1 VDAERLKRCLERER
15 AARKHAEAV
24 LEDRA
29 RELYEANERLK
40 AAHDELEVRVRDRTR
55 ELELS
60 REAAEAASRAKSGF
74 LANMSHE
81 IRTPMTA
88 ILGYADLLLDP
99 NLEPAERLAH
109 VSVIR
114 RNGEHLLQVI
124 NDILDLSKIEAGRL
138 DIERI
143 ECSPARVLG
152 DVASLMR
159 VRAAEKRLRFAVHYV
174 PPLPSI
180 VRTDPTRLRQILINL
195 VGNAIKF
202 TEDGEVVVTLA
213 VGGASP
219 AVLTLTV
226 RDTGV
231 GMSEEQLRSL
241 FAPFSQADASTTRRF
256 GGTGLGLSISKRL
269 AHALGGEIA
278 VESAPGRGSTFTVS
292 VPVTV
297 PLGARWDEVVS
308 ESIQPPPAVVGG
320 ARGPH
325 APPGAL
331 PDLPPGAPR
340 LAGLRILLA
349 EDGPDNQRLLTHVLQ
364 RAGAI
369 VEVAANGLEAAEAG
383 QRGGARPFDVI
394 LMDMQMPVM
403 DGYAATRRLRAN
415 GHRGPI
421 IALTAHAME
430 GDRAA
435 CLDAGCDDYA
445 TKPIDRARLI
455 AMIRAHADSP
465 GMEITP
471 P

>member
-60 REAAEAASRAKSGF
+60 REAAETASRAKSGF

-99 NLEPAERLAH
+99 HLEPADRLAH

-114 RNGEHLLQVI
+114 RNGEHLLQII

-174 PPLPSI
+174 PPLPSV

-202 TEDGEVVVTLA
+202 TVDGEVVVTLA
-213 VGGASP
+213 VVGASP
-219 AVLTLTV
+219 AVLSLTV

-269 AHALGGEIA
+269 AHALGGDIT
-278 VESAPGRGSTFTVS
+278 VESAPGLGSTFTVAI
-292 VPVTV
+292 PVTV
-297 PLGARWDEVVS
+297 PLGATWDEVVS
-308 ESIQPPPAVVGG
+308 ESIQSPERAGVRTV
-320 ARGPH
+320 RGPH
-325 APPGAL
+325 ASS
-331 PDLPPGAPR
+331 DVPPGAPP
-340 LAGLRILLA
+340 LDGLRILLA

-369 VEVAANGLEAAEAG
+369 VEVAANGLEAVEAMNRHG
-383 QRGGARPFDVI
+383 VPPFDVI

-403 DGYAATRRLRAN
+403 DGYAATRRLRAI
-415 GHRGPI
+415 GHRRPI
-421 IALTAHAME
+421 IALTAHAMD

-465 GMEITP
+465 GMETTP